1 MRGSPAVV
9 TLPRTS
15 APCYTANVVRPLRS
29 IVGIA
34 LALAISAGFAT
45 GCGGGGGGGGEDRAQ
60 GLTPAQ
66 LLQQSSDAFAAADSF
81 RIGLEATGNISLTE
95 PVSGPAALLNG
106 PLELSGD
113 GPVEPP
119 DKASIDTS
127 LKVGGIPLQVNLT
140 RVGGD
145 VFLGALGQDFRIALP
160 PEQVALLDFGALYP
174 TLVDWTVDPAEAG
187 REDVDGTETVR
198 VTGTVDAAKA
208 LTDLGP
214 LLGSGTISAAE
225 ARTAVRTGTVE
236 FWIGTEDL
244 LPRRIHLVLDA
255 DGSGISSTVGVVDV
269 DLTANLSAYGD
280 PVDITA
286 PTDARELDLDDLGSL
301 VGG

>member
-1 MRGSPAVV
+1 M
-9 TLPRTS
+9 L
-15 APCYTANVVRPLRS
+15 
-29 IVGIA
+29 GIA
-34 LALAISAGFAT
+34 LALAISVGFAT

-66 LLQQSSDAFAAADSF
+66 LLQQSSDAFAAVDSF
-81 RIGLEATGNISLTE
+81 RIGLEATGDISFTD
-95 PVSGPAALLNG
+95 PTSGPAALLDG
-106 PLELSGD
+106 PLELSGE
-113 GPVEPP
+113 GPVAPP

-127 LKVGGIPLQVNLT
+127 VQIGGIPLQVNLT
-140 RVGGD
+140 RVGD
-145 VFLGALGQDFRIALP
+145 EVFLGALGQDFKIALP

-174 TLVDWTVDPAEAG
+174 TLVDWTTNPADAG
-187 REDVDGTETVR
+187 HENIDGTDTVK

-214 LLGSGTISAAE
+214 LLGVGKVAVADAE
-225 ARTAVRTGTVE
+225 KAVRTGTVE
-236 FWIGTEDL
+236 FWIGTGDL

-255 DGSGISSTVGVVDV
+255 DGSAISSTVGAVNI
-269 DLTANLSAYGD
+269 DLTANLSAFGD

-286 PTDARELDLDDLGSL
+286 PSNAQPLDLNKLGSL